1 MQVITLR
8 SLYTHSMLNVPYQ
21 DEYVNYKHG
30 DKVVYVDEAE
40 EETHEEIAQVEITEH
55 DYPDKDSINYTV
67 KVIREASD
75 HDLQM
80 FNSYQDQAPACLQKF
95 HEINVQHGS
104 LMHPLRCTF
113 SLNGNRVH
121 FIFTAAERVDFRDFV
136 KDLARTIKKKI
147 YLRQIGPR
155 DRARLVDGYGR
166 CGRRCCCSQFLTN
179 LDGVNMDAAR
189 VQGIVGKGSSKL
201 LGCCGKLLCCLNY
214 EVETY
219 RQMEEMFPNEKQK
232 VTLKKDKVKATV
244 IGRDLL
250 NRKLRLITE
259 NEKFMVVDL
268 DEVEFTK
275 RKSESKNENAPKE
288 TKIED

>member
-1 MQVITLR
+1 MQVVTLR
-8 SLYTHSMLNVPYQ
+8 SLYTHGILNVPYQ
-21 DEYVNYKHG
+21 AEHENYKHG
-30 DKVVYVDEAE
+30 DKVVYLDEAE
-40 EETHEEIAQVEITEH
+40 EETHEELATVEIVNH
-55 DYPDKDSINYTV
+55 DNPDKDSINYTV
-67 KVIREASD
+67 KIVREASE

-80 FNSYQDQAPACLQKF
+80 FESYQDQSAVCLQKF
-95 HEINVQHGS
+95 HEINAKYGS
-104 LMHPLRCTF
+104 QMHPLRCTF

-121 FIFTAAERVDFRDFV
+121 FIFTAAERVDFREFV

-166 CGRRCCCSQFLTN
+166 CGRRCCCAQFLTN
-179 LDGVNMDAAR
+179 LEGVNMDAAR

-219 RQMEEMFPNEKQK
+219 RQAEELFPDEKQK
-232 VTLKKDKVKATV
+232 VTLKKDKLRAEV

-259 NEKFMVVDL
+259 NDKFMVVDL
-268 DEVEFTK
+268 DDVEFVK
-275 RKSESKNENAPKE
+275 RKRESVKE
-288 TKIED
+288 TKTNESELE